1 MRVRS
6 ADKHLAHGGV
16 PLLDSVLRDL
26 SAELARSLAE
36 LGVSSYTVLRTVV
49 IKVMQITLRYWLY

>member
-6 ADKHLAHGGV
+6 ADKHLASGGV
-16 PLLDSVLRDL
+16 PLLDGVLRGL

-36 LGVSSYTVLRTVV
+36 LGVSSYIVLRKVV
-49 IKVMQITLRYWLY
+49 IKVMQITLRH